1 MRAAARMSS
10 SASAASHDASSAR
23 ALKVRG
29 TENGEGLTVTLFQ
42 PRPRDRRT
50 RSVGAVHRVSDV
62 P

>member
-29 TENGEGLTVTLFQ
+29 TENGKGLNFESAHQGL
-42 PRPRDRRT
+42 
-50 RSVGAVHRVSDV
+50 RSTSMPAVAAENLR
-62 P
+62 